1 MRHRRPAVFAIVAA
15 IVLLT
20 VVALALVLGGRPTPT
35 ESASTAPESSATT
48 SATASSPSTAVACT
62 AERTITESWD
72 GGFKAE
78 IVVTRSDPAAGW
90 TLTWNADSEIQS
102 FWGGN
107 WTADGAAL
115 TVTAYDATDPGA
127 TITLGYVGSGTTPT
141 SEVSDLAINGQE
153 CLPPSAPEEDPTSTS
168 PSSPSSSLPS
178 DDAAT
183 EFFLD
188 TSMQSYAAWQTAK
201 AAGDSV
207 TAALL
212 EQIATQPQAHWL
224 TDALGE
230 EEVRSTV
237 TQLTSSAGSE
247 TVLLVVYA
255 IPGRDCGQY
264 SSGGLTQEQYVDWVA
279 AAADGIQG
287 QPWIVLEP
295 DALAMLGDCEGQ
307 GDRVG
312 MLAQAARILSDA
324 GARVYLDVGH
334 SNWLSAQEA
343 ARRLQ
348 RVGLDHAVG
357 FALNVSNYQSTA
369 DSVAYAAAINQS
381 LGTTAHFIV
390 DTSRNGNG
398 AQDTWC
404 NPQGAALGESPRIV
418 MDDSGLDAVAWIKLP
433 GGSDGT
439 CNGGPAAGQW
449 WQEMALRLVQQRG

>member
-255 IPGRDCGQY
+255 IPGRDC
-264 SSGGLTQEQYVDWVA
+264 
-279 AAADGIQG
+279 
-287 QPWIVLEP
+287 
-295 DALAMLGDCEGQ
+295 EGQ

-348 RVGLDHAVG
+348 QVGLDHAVG

-433 GGSDGT
+433 GESDGT
-439 CNGGPAAGQW
+439 CNGGPAAGRW

>member
-255 IPGRDCGQY
+255 IPGRDC
-264 SSGGLTQEQYVDWVA
+264 
-279 AAADGIQG
+279 
-287 QPWIVLEP
+287 
-295 DALAMLGDCEGQ
+295 EGQ

-348 RVGLDHAVG
+348 QVGLDHAVG

-433 GGSDGT
+433 GESDGT

>member
-255 IPGRDCGQY
+255 IPGRDC
-264 SSGGLTQEQYVDWVA
+264 
-279 AAADGIQG
+279 
-287 QPWIVLEP
+287 
-295 DALAMLGDCEGQ
+295 EGQ

-324 GARVYLDVGH
+324 GDRVYLDVGH

-348 RVGLDHAVG
+348 QVGLDHAVG